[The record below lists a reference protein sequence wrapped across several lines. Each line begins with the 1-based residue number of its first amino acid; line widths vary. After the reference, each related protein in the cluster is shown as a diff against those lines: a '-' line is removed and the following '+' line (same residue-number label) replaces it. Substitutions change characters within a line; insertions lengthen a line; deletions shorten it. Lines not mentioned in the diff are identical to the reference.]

1 MAKNVD
7 ASRDR
12 IVQAAG
18 RLFDARGYRHVTLD
32 DIAGQLGM
40 SKKTIYQYFAGK
52 EAIAEEYLQR
62 FMHRLTAR
70 TQSLLTGDHSLDIQ
84 LEQVFN
90 EVREELFR
98 FNPLFLEDIQ
108 KFAPELWEK
117 VERYRDERILL
128 LENLIRKGQTAGDI
142 RDLDPRLAVLIYL
155 SAVRAINQPD
165 VTGKYGVSPIDVYD
179 TIVEV
184 FLSGIKQKDRSHEA
198 TS

>member
-18 RLFDARGYRHVTLD
+18 RLFDARGYRHVTLN

-62 FMHRLTAR
+62 LMHRVTAR
-70 TQSLLTGDHSLDIQ
+70 TEPLLTGDYSLDIQ
-84 LEQVFN
+84 LEQVFS
-90 EVREELFR
+90 EVWEELLR
-98 FNPLFLEDIQ
+98 FNPLFLDDI
-108 KFAPELWEK
+108 KRYAPELWKK
-117 VERYRDERILL
+117 VERYRDGRIML

-165 VTGKYGVSPIDVYD
+165 VMAKYGMSPIDVYD
-179 TIVEV
+179 AIVEV
-184 FLSGIKQKDRSHEA
+184 FLSGIKKKSG
-198 TS
+198 